1 MLTASNLQKK
11 YKKRLGVD
19 DISLNV
25 ARGVRVGLLGPNGA
39 GKTTCFYMIV
49 GLIDQ
54 NSGRVC
60 IDKED
65 ISKLPIHGRANKG
78 IGYLPQEPS
87 IFKNLNVEQNILAI
101 LETKKSIAKKQ
112 RYTIL
117 EELLDE
123 FNITHIRKSL
133 GISLSGGERRRVEIA
148 RAIASDPKFI
158 LLDEPFAGVDPIS
171 VNDIKNV
178 IYQLKQKNI
187 GILIT
192 DHNVRETLDICE
204 RAYIIGEGKV
214 IAEGT
219 SKQILQNKRV
229 QEVYLGDNF
238 RI

>member
-11 YKKRLGVD
+11 YKKRLVVN

-25 ARGVRVGLLGPNGA
+25 ARGEIVGLLGPNGA

-54 NSGRVC
+54 NNGRVC

-123 FNITHIRKSL
+123 FNIDN
-133 GISLSGGERRRVEIA
+133 LSNL
-148 RAIASDPKFI
+148 S
-158 LLDEPFAGVDPIS
+158 S
-171 VNDIKNV
+171 
-178 IYQLKQKNI
+178 
-187 GILIT
+187 
-192 DHNVRETLDICE
+192 
-204 RAYIIGEGKV
+204 
-214 IAEGT
+214 GT
-219 SKQILQNKRV
+219 STVAMLGSIVQNGKFLASIFCDV
-229 QEVYLGDNF
+229 SKLKIDDLPTFGMPTKPHLNPITATIDVIHEVCIISRNNIF
-238 RI
+238 